1 VTISWA
7 AASTVK
13 PASVVAPAISGT
25 PMAGDVLSCSPGTW
39 AGEPVTFAYQWNRNG
54 TPLAGAT
61 SSTYTVAALDEGSIL
76 TCTVT
81 ASNGTGS
88 ASMTSAGV
96 SVPVPFVPHCPA
108 ASGSLSGGR
117 LGLVRLGMTRA
128 QAHRAYRH
136 SSDRGRRYQ
145 DFFCLTPI
153 GVRVGYGS
161 PKLSGATRAS
171 AHVRGRVVWAST
183 SNPRYSIDG
192 VRPGALLTAASRHL
206 RVGKV
211 LPIGRNDWYL
221 APARSV
227 TAVLKV
233 RRGLVE
239 EIGIAER
246 SLTLTRRQQ
255 STFMRSFE

>member
-1 VTISWA
+1 
-7 AASTVK
+7 VK

-39 AGEPVTFAYQWNRNG
+39 AGQPVTFAYQWNRNG

-81 ASNGTGS
+81 ASNGSGS
-88 ASMTSAGV
+88 ASMTSVGV
-96 SVPVPFVPHCPA
+96 RVPVPFVPHCPA

-136 SSDRGRRYQ
+136 NSDRRRRYE

-161 PKLSGATRAS
+161 PKLLSAARAS

-183 SNPRYSIDG
+183 SNPSYAIDG
-192 VRPGALLTAASRHL
+192 VRPGATLAASRKRL
-206 RVGKV
+206 RLDKM
-211 LPIGRNDWYL
+211 LRIGANDWYL
-221 APARSV
+221 APAGSA

-233 RRGLVE
+233 RHGLVQE
-239 EIGIAER
+239 VGIGVRA
-246 SLTLTRRQQ
+246 LTRTRGAQR
-255 STFMRSFE
+255 TFMLSFQ